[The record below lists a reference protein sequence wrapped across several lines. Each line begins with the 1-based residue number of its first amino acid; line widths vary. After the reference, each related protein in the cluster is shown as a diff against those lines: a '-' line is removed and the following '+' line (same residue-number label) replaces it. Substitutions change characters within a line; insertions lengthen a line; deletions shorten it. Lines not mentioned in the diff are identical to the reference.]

1 MDTDVAIFTAF
12 DEEAPVTGLPEG
24 DDCFPAIGA
33 MFQRM
38 TNPAQQR
45 AVINL
50 DGEASVM
57 AVSAGGDPQ
66 SDVSETPQKLALGGH
81 KACDRPRGASRVGGC
96 FVAQSLSHVCTRCQ
110 GADGSCV
117 PEYAGHIHAAC
128 DKTLCGI

>member
-1 MDTDVAIFTAF
+1 MDTDVAIFTGF

-66 SDVSETPQKLALGGH
+66 SEDLKRLKSWLWAVTMP
-81 KACDRPRGASRVGGC
+81 VI
-96 FVAQSLSHVCTRCQ
+96 
-110 GADGSCV
+110 V
-117 PEYAGHIHAAC
+117 PEA
-128 DKTLCGI
+128 L